1 MGYRFA
7 LLNGWIGGRVDGLA
21 GGPHVW
27 GLGGVPWQLALLV
40 IGLDL
45 LGLDKGGKTIMALV
59 QEGGVIVGAKFFIEV
74 YVS

>member
-1 MGYRFA
+1 MI
-7 LLNGWIGGRVDGLA
+7 GWIGGRVDGLA
-21 GGPHVW
+21 GEPRVW

-45 LGLDKGGKTIMALV
+45 LGLDKGGKPIIELV
-59 QEGGVIVGAKFFIEV
+59 PEGGVIVGAKFFIEV